1 MIKLPKNILKM
12 IRIYLKLEDLITISR
27 ISKLNVL
34 DIKKKIFMSSIYF
47 QKISNQ
53 YYKNYD
59 IRSIKKELNFE
70 IHYYNCQNEYFN
82 DFANIFLEKFN
93 ITPYINKVDALSL
106 KKKPLIVMNK
116 YCYSKGFNIKKKYEY
131 RIINNTKVCSI
142 YRCKR
147 VSLTYL
153 IIKKSLTLKAL
164 VY

>member
-106 KKKPLIVMNK
+106 KKNHL
-116 YCYSKGFNIKKKYEY
+116 
-131 RIINNTKVCSI
+131 
-142 YRCKR
+142 
-147 VSLTYL
+147 LL
-153 IIKKSLTLKAL
+153 
-164 VY
+164 

>member
-1 MIKLPKNILKM
+1 
-12 IRIYLKLEDLITISR
+12 
-27 ISKLNVL
+27 
-34 DIKKKIFMSSIYF
+34 
-47 QKISNQ
+47 
-53 YYKNYD
+53 
-59 IRSIKKELNFE
+59 
-70 IHYYNCQNEYFN
+70 
-82 DFANIFLEKFN
+82 
-93 ITPYINKVDALSL
+93 
-106 KKKPLIVMNK
+106 MNK